1 GAAAAALWRVGVAHP
16 HGTRQKNRGRRALAS
31 GEGTHGVARLGSSA
45 GRGGGDGM
53 NALVADD
60 ERLARSELRRL
71 LAAHPDVSIVAEAR
85 NVEEA
90 EAGLQREPV
99 DLLFLDIQMPGGSG
113 FDLLERLDRMPLV
126 IFTTAF
132 DQYAIR
138 AFEVNALD
146 YLMKP
151 VAPERLAAA
160 LDRVRQR
167 AGGASRGPLERVFVR
182 EGERCWIVN
191 VADIR
196 LLESEGN
203 YTRLYFGVHRP
214 LILRSLQALE
224 ARLDSAAFFR
234 ASRSRIINLRWVAG
248 ADTDVDGGLIVTLRD
263 GSKSPVSR
271 RESRRLRDE
280 LSL

>member
-1 GAAAAALWRVGVAHP
+1 MARRCRSPSRHATEEPWSPRSRFRRRHP
-16 HGTRQKNRGRRALAS
+16 RRRAS
-31 GEGTHGVARLGSSA
+31 
-45 GRGGGDGM
+45 
-53 NALVADD
+53 
-60 ERLARSELRRL
+60 
-71 LAAHPDVSIVAEAR
+71 R

-90 EAGLQREPV
+90 EAGLKRERV

-113 FDLLERLDRMPLV
+113 FDLLERLDRIPLV

-182 EGERCWIVN
+182 EGERCRIVN

-196 LLESEGN
+196 LLESE
-203 YTRLYFGVHRP
+203 
-214 LILRSLQALE
+214 
-224 ARLDSAAFFR
+224 
-234 ASRSRIINLRWVAG
+234 
-248 ADTDVDGGLIVTLRD
+248 
-263 GSKSPVSR
+263 
-271 RESRRLRDE
+271 
-280 LSL
+280 

>member
-1 GAAAAALWRVGVAHP
+1 
-16 HGTRQKNRGRRALAS
+16 
-31 GEGTHGVARLGSSA
+31 
-45 GRGGGDGM
+45 M

-71 LAAHPDVSIVAEAR
+71 LGAHPDILIVAEAR

-90 EAGLQREPV
+90 EAVLKREPV

-167 AGGASRGPLERVFVR
+167 AGGVSRGPLERVFVR

-196 LLESEGN
+196 LLESDGN

-224 ARLDSAAFFR
+224 ARLDPAAFFR

-248 ADTDVDGGLIVTLRD
+248 VDTDADGSLIVTLRD
-263 GSKSPVSR
+263 GPKVPVSR
-271 RESRRLRDE
+271 RQSRRLRDE

>member
-1 GAAAAALWRVGVAHP
+1 
-16 HGTRQKNRGRRALAS
+16 
-31 GEGTHGVARLGSSA
+31 
-45 GRGGGDGM
+45 M

-71 LAAHPDVSIVAEAR
+71 LGSHQDISIVAEAR

-90 EAGLQREPV
+90 EAVLKRELV

-196 LLESEGN
+196 LLESDGN

-224 ARLDSAAFFR
+224 ARLDPAAFFR
-234 ASRSRIINLRWVAG
+234 TSRSRIINLRWVAG
-248 ADTDVDGGLIVTLRD
+248 VDTDVDGSLIVTLRD
-263 GSKSPVSR
+263 GPTVPVSR
-271 RESRRLRDE
+271 RQSRRLREE

>member
-1 GAAAAALWRVGVAHP
+1 
-16 HGTRQKNRGRRALAS
+16 
-31 GEGTHGVARLGSSA
+31 
-45 GRGGGDGM
+45 M

-71 LAAHPDVSIVAEAR
+71 LAAHPDISIVAEAR

-90 EAGLQREPV
+90 EAGLKREPV

-224 ARLDSAAFFR
+224 ARLDSAVFFR

-248 ADTDVDGGLIVTLRD
+248 VDTDVDGGLIVTLRD
-263 GSKSPVSR
+263 GPKVPVSR
-271 RESRRLRDE
+271 RQSRRLRDE

>member
-1 GAAAAALWRVGVAHP
+1 
-16 HGTRQKNRGRRALAS
+16 
-31 GEGTHGVARLGSSA
+31 
-45 GRGGGDGM
+45 M

-71 LAAHPDVSIVAEAR
+71 LAAHPDISIVAEAR

-90 EAGLQREPV
+90 EAGLKREPV

-248 ADTDVDGGLIVTLRD
+248 VDTDVDGGLIVTLRD
-263 GSKSPVSR
+263 GPKVPVSR
-271 RESRRLRDE
+271 RQSRRLRDE

>member
-1 GAAAAALWRVGVAHP
+1 
-16 HGTRQKNRGRRALAS
+16 
-31 GEGTHGVARLGSSA
+31 
-45 GRGGGDGM
+45 
-53 NALVADD
+53 
-60 ERLARSELRRL
+60 
-71 LAAHPDVSIVAEAR
+71 VAEAR

-90 EAGLQREPV
+90 EAVLKREPV

-151 VAPERLAAA
+151 VAPERLAEA

-167 AGGASRGPLERVFVR
+167 AAGASRGPLERVFVR

-196 LLESEGN
+196 LLESDGN

-224 ARLDSAAFFR
+224 ARLDPAAFFR

-248 ADTDVDGGLIVTLRD
+248 VDAHVDGSLIVTLRD
-263 GSKSPVSR
+263 GPTVPVSR
-271 RESRRLRDE
+271 RQSRRLREE

>member
-1 GAAAAALWRVGVAHP
+1 
-16 HGTRQKNRGRRALAS
+16 
-31 GEGTHGVARLGSSA
+31 
-45 GRGGGDGM
+45 M

-90 EAGLQREPV
+90 EAGLKREPV

-224 ARLDSAAFFR
+224 ARLDSAVFFR
-234 ASRSRIINLRWVAG
+234 ASRSRIMNLRWVAG
-248 ADTDVDGGLIVTLRD
+248 VDTDVDGGLIVTLRD
-263 GSKSPVSR
+263 GPKVPVSR
-271 RESRRLRDE
+271 RQSRRLRDE

>member
-1 GAAAAALWRVGVAHP
+1 
-16 HGTRQKNRGRRALAS
+16 
-31 GEGTHGVARLGSSA
+31 
-45 GRGGGDGM
+45 
-53 NALVADD
+53 
-60 ERLARSELRRL
+60 
-71 LAAHPDVSIVAEAR
+71 
-85 NVEEA
+85 VEEA
-90 EAGLQREPV
+90 EAVLKREPV

-146 YLMKP
+146 YLRRP

-224 ARLDSAAFFR
+224 ARLDSAVFFR
-234 ASRSRIINLRWVAG
+234 ASRSRIMNLRWVAG
-248 ADTDVDGGLIVTLRD
+248 VDTDVDGGLIVTLRD
-263 GSKSPVSR
+263 GPKVPVSR
-271 RESRRLRDE
+271 RQSRRLRDE

>member
-1 GAAAAALWRVGVAHP
+1 MIFRALVRVGSLRD
-16 HGTRQKNRGRRALAS
+16 TRS
-31 GEGTHGVARLGSSA
+31 
-45 GRGGGDGM
+45 D
-53 NALVADD
+53 
-60 ERLARSELRRL
+60 
-71 LAAHPDVSIVAEAR
+71 
-85 NVEEA
+85 
-90 EAGLQREPV
+90 
-99 DLLFLDIQMPGGSG
+99 
-113 FDLLERLDRMPLV
+113 LERLDRMPLV

-224 ARLDSAAFFR
+224 ARLDSAVFFR
-234 ASRSRIINLRWVAG
+234 ASRSRIMNLRWVAG
-248 ADTDVDGGLIVTLRD
+248 VDTDVDGGLIVTLRD
-263 GSKSPVSR
+263 GQLSFSPFRPSAKSQMPFTIIQSVPSR
-271 RESRRLRDE
+271 AAAE
-280 LSL
+280 

>member
-1 GAAAAALWRVGVAHP
+1 
-16 HGTRQKNRGRRALAS
+16 
-31 GEGTHGVARLGSSA
+31 
-45 GRGGGDGM
+45 
-53 NALVADD
+53 
-60 ERLARSELRRL
+60 
-71 LAAHPDVSIVAEAR
+71 
-85 NVEEA
+85 
-90 EAGLQREPV
+90 
-99 DLLFLDIQMPGGSG
+99 MPGGSG

-196 LLESEGN
+196 LLESDGN

-224 ARLDSAAFFR
+224 ARLDPAAFFR
-234 ASRSRIINLRWVAG
+234 ASRNRIINLRWVAG
-248 ADTDVDGGLIVTLRD
+248 VDTHVDGSLIVALRD
-263 GSKSPVSR
+263 GPTVPVSR
-271 RESRRLRDE
+271 RQSRRLREE

>member
-1 GAAAAALWRVGVAHP
+1 
-16 HGTRQKNRGRRALAS
+16 
-31 GEGTHGVARLGSSA
+31 
-45 GRGGGDGM
+45 M

-60 ERLARSELRRL
+60 ERLARNELRRL
-71 LAAHPDVSIVAEAR
+71 LGAHPDVSIVAEAR

-90 EAGLQREPV
+90 EAVLKREPV

-151 VAPERLAAA
+151 VAPERLAEA

-167 AGGASRGPLERVFVR
+167 AGGASRGLLERVFVR

-196 LLESEGN
+196 LLESDGN

-224 ARLDSAAFFR
+224 ARLDPAAFFR
-234 ASRSRIINLRWVAG
+234 ASRNRIINLRWVAG
-248 ADTDVDGGLIVTLRD
+248 VDTHVDGSLIVALRD
-263 GSKSPVSR
+263 GPTVPVSR
-271 RESRRLRDE
+271 RQSRRLREE

>member
-1 GAAAAALWRVGVAHP
+1 
-16 HGTRQKNRGRRALAS
+16 
-31 GEGTHGVARLGSSA
+31 
-45 GRGGGDGM
+45 M

-90 EAGLQREPV
+90 EAGLKREPV

-248 ADTDVDGGLIVTLRD
+248 VDTDVDGGLIVTLRD
-263 GSKSPVSR
+263 GPKVPVSR
-271 RESRRLRDE
+271 RQSRRLRDE

>member
-1 GAAAAALWRVGVAHP
+1 
-16 HGTRQKNRGRRALAS
+16 
-31 GEGTHGVARLGSSA
+31 
-45 GRGGGDGM
+45 M
-53 NALVADD
+53 
-60 ERLARSELRRL
+60 
-71 LAAHPDVSIVAEAR
+71 
-85 NVEEA
+85 EEA
-90 EAGLQREPV
+90 EAGLKREPV

-248 ADTDVDGGLIVTLRD
+248 VDTDVDGGLIVTLRD
-263 GSKSPVSR
+263 GPKVPVSR
-271 RESRRLRDE
+271 RQSRRLRDE

>member
-1 GAAAAALWRVGVAHP
+1 
-16 HGTRQKNRGRRALAS
+16 
-31 GEGTHGVARLGSSA
+31 
-45 GRGGGDGM
+45 M

-60 ERLARSELRRL
+60 ERLARNELRRL
-71 LAAHPDVSIVAEAR
+71 LGAHPDVSIVAEAR

-90 EAGLQREPV
+90 EAGLKREPV

-167 AGGASRGPLERVFVR
+167 AGGALRGPLERVFVR

-196 LLESEGN
+196 LHESDGN

-224 ARLDSAAFFR
+224 ARLDPAAFFR
-234 ASRSRIINLRWVAG
+234 ASRNRIINLRWVAG
-248 ADTDVDGGLIVTLRD
+248 VDTHVDGSLIVALRD
-263 GSKSPVSR
+263 GPTVPVSR
-271 RESRRLRDE
+271 RQSRRLREE

>member
-1 GAAAAALWRVGVAHP
+1 
-16 HGTRQKNRGRRALAS
+16 
-31 GEGTHGVARLGSSA
+31 
-45 GRGGGDGM
+45 M

-71 LAAHPDVSIVAEAR
+71 LGAHPDISIVAEAR
-85 NVEEA
+85 NVDEA
-90 EAGLQREPV
+90 EAVLKREPV

-151 VAPERLAAA
+151 VAPERLAEA

-167 AGGASRGPLERVFVR
+167 AGGASRGLLERVFVR

-196 LLESEGN
+196 LLESDGN

-224 ARLDSAAFFR
+224 ARLDPAVFFR

-248 ADTDVDGGLIVTLRD
+248 VDTDVDGSLIVTLRD
-263 GSKSPVSR
+263 GPTVPVSR
-271 RESRRLRDE
+271 RQSRRLREE

>member
-1 GAAAAALWRVGVAHP
+1 
-16 HGTRQKNRGRRALAS
+16 
-31 GEGTHGVARLGSSA
+31 
-45 GRGGGDGM
+45 M

-90 EAGLQREPV
+90 EAVLKREPV

-248 ADTDVDGGLIVTLRD
+248 VDTDVDGGLIVTLRD
-263 GSKSPVSR
+263 GPKVPVSR
-271 RESRRLRDE
+271 RQSRRLRDE